1 MEEKLQI
8 TRKRFSGESTV
19 ISLRI
24 PKDMLEEIDKI
35 AAFTGRPR
43 NELLTTAIE
52 FAIKHME
59 IEQEDKQGL
68 KEYLTCLNSY

>member
-35 AAFTGRPR
+35 AAYTGSPR

-59 IEQEDKQGL
+59 IEQEDK
-68 KEYLTCLNSY
+68 